1 MLLRNHG
8 NRVCCSQ
15 SWPEKMHFHVP
26 RLAPAAPHPWIEP
39 GGDGLWS
46 SRFIWPTKNWL
57 CSEDVV
63 SGALQLL
70 PQLLAQAWQQLWMSP
85 VPGQLGWERVR
96 LAHHVPA
103 PCSGSLPQQQ
113 DEACSHSLLNRCIL
127 WAGSW
132 LFQFGTGK
140 GEKGVPGCQGVLI
153 WLDSSQI
160 TQAGR
165 AATARP
171 GVGGVVWPRFA
182 KEQALLSSLQGKK

>member
-1 MLLRNHG
+1 MEL
-8 NRVCCSQ
+8 S
-15 SWPEKMHFHVP
+15 FH
-26 RLAPAAPHPWIEP
+26 LAHEELALQRGCGVWGTPAAATAL
-39 GGDGLWS
+39 GTGL
-46 SRFIWPTKNWL
+46 
-57 CSEDVV
+57 
-63 SGALQLL
+63 A
-70 PQLLAQAWQQLWMSP
+70 QLWMSP

-113 DEACSHSLLNRCIL
+113 DEACSHSLLNHCIL

-132 LFQFGTGK
+132 LFQFGTSK
-140 GEKGVPGCQGVLI
+140 GEKGVPGCQVVLI